1 MREDMGS
8 SLQYWVSLALTVL
21 ATMVMTLVA
30 ALRQGSAFKDRTLLA
45 EFRFY
50 FHLMLPYITIFCLL
64 NVGWRLALGTF
75 MVWVLGLA
83 FTPFYVSHFE
93 HLAERTRNI
102 DAARKGTEPVMY
114 LRSFAAADAMPGIE
128 NLLEQSA
135 GSYEA
140 SDDLRFQLNLV
151 ALGYDDRSG
160 FPKLPTQDSD
170 WWQQFEDL
178 AEKSAAIFLLPI
190 SAYSDAQAG
199 IVRETAHVFMHHA
212 EKVIVVVPDAETWQR
227 LPRALGESFDA
238 RTRWNE
244 VRHHLSSVGPLV
256 SIPDYLPSGFV
267 FYMARSDKSTLRYHS
282 LALSTTGVKS
292 ALSEVTLKRRQESK
306 QARKDFEAEF
316 KALNGV
322 AYSDY
327 YKGSEKKLPPIMP
340 V

>member
-1 MREDMGS
+1 MGS
-8 SLQYWVSLALTVL
+8 SLKYWVSLALTLL
-21 ATMVMTLVA
+21 ATMVMMLVA
-30 ALRQGSAFKDRTLLA
+30 ALRQGSAFKDRTSLT
-45 EFRFY
+45 EFRFC

-64 NVGWRLALGTF
+64 NFGWHLALVTF
-75 MVWVLGLA
+75 IVWVVGLA

-93 HLAERTRNI
+93 HIAERTRNI
-102 DAARKGTEPVMY
+102 DAATKGSEPVMY
-114 LRSFAAADAMPGIE
+114 LRSFAVANAMPGIE

-160 FPKLPTQDSD
+160 FPKLTTQDSD

-190 SAYSDAQAG
+190 MAHADLRAG
-199 IVRETAHVFMHHA
+199 IVRETEHVLMQHA

-227 LPRALGESFDA
+227 LPRASGESFDGL
-238 RTRWNE
+238 TRWNE
-244 VRHHLSSVGPLV
+244 VRDHLISVGPVV
-256 SIPDYLPSGFV
+256 SIPNFLPSGFV
-267 FYMARSDKSTLRYHS
+267 FYMARSGKSALSCHS
-282 LALSTTGVKS
+282 LALSTTGVRA

-306 QARKDFEAEF
+306 QARKDRDAEF

-322 AYSDY
+322 SYSDY
-327 YKGSEKKLPPIMP
+327 YKGPGKKLPPIWP
-340 V
+340 L

>member
-1 MREDMGS
+1 MGS
-8 SLQYWVSLALTVL
+8 SLKYWVSFALTVL
-21 ATMVMTLVA
+21 ATVVMMLVP
-30 ALRQGSAFKDRTLLA
+30 ALRQGSALRARTSLTD
-45 EFRFY
+45 FRFY
-50 FHLMLPYITIFCLL
+50 FHLMLPYIAIFCLL
-64 NVGWRLALGTF
+64 NFGWHLALVTF
-75 MVWVLGLA
+75 IVWFLGLV

-93 HLAERTRNI
+93 RPAERARNI
-102 DAARKGTEPVMY
+102 DAARRGAEPVMY
-114 LRSFAAADAMPGIE
+114 LRSFAAADVMPGIE
-128 NLLEQSA
+128 NLLKQSA
-135 GSYEA
+135 DSYEV
-140 SDDLRFQLNLV
+140 SDDPQFQLNLV

-160 FPKLPTQDSD
+160 FPKLTTRDND

-190 SAYSDAQAG
+190 MTYADLRAG
-199 IVRETAHVFMHHA
+199 IVRETAHVFMRHA

-238 RTRWNE
+238 LTRWNE
-244 VRHHLSSVGPLV
+244 VRDHLSSVGQPV

-267 FYMARSDKSTLRYHS
+267 FYMARSGESALKCHS

-306 QARKDFEAEF
+306 QAGKDFEAEF

-322 AYSDY
+322 SRSDY

-340 V
+340 F